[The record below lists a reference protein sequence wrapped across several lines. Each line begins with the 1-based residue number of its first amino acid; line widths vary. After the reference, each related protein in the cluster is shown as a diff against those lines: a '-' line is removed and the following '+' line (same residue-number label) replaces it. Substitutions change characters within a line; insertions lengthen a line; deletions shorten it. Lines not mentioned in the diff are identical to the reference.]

1 MPSFRRVS
9 LKALLSLILGVL
21 CLGPFALVLTCW
33 QAPFLARLSV
43 FFCLGPVALVLG
55 FMGLRE
61 VNRSDGQ
68 RTGQKLAIGGMV
80 LGGIA
85 TIVLMVGVAAW
96 AWLLPLREQSHLT
109 VCQNNLRLVF
119 LAARMYYDKEQQ
131 FPVGTMDNPQLRATQ
146 RLSWYVRL
154 LPYFEQD
161 PAEPG
166 QTQETG
172 LYGAIQRKLAWDAPE
187 NQQAVNTPLRF
198 LICPA
203 HAGGLP
209 MAASTYY
216 LGLAGVG
223 KDAAQLPLAS
233 PDAGMFGYERVVHR
247 EDLEEPASR
256 GMNTTAL
263 VAESDS
269 DIGFWAE
276 GGPATVR
283 GLDPAKV
290 RALVKAHIQSRNLGF
305 LGEPRVNVL
314 ELNIALSTLS

>member
-1 MPSFRRVS
+1 
-9 LKALLSLILGVL
+9 
-21 CLGPFALVLTCW
+21 
-33 QAPFLARLSV
+33 
-43 FFCLGPVALVLG
+43 
-55 FMGLRE
+55 
-61 VNRSDGQ
+61 
-68 RTGQKLAIGGMV
+68 
-80 LGGIA
+80 
-85 TIVLMVGVAAW
+85 
-96 AWLLPLREQSHLT
+96 
-109 VCQNNLRLVF
+109 
-119 LAARMYYDKEQQ
+119 
-131 FPVGTMDNPQLRATQ
+131 
-146 RLSWYVRL
+146 
-154 LPYFEQD
+154 
-161 PAEPG
+161 PG

-283 GLDPAKV
+283 GLDPAIRPYSGPGRPFGGLHAGV
-290 RALVKAHIQSRNLGF
+290 T
-305 LGEPRVNVL
+305 NVL
-314 ELNIALSTLS
+314 FVSGSVDAIADDVDPVVFQNMLRIHAPVAAKGK